1 MAPVIALSLLCL
13 SSVENFGNVT
23 IANRLPAYCT
33 QHLGAPPWPVSSLPA
48 AAAPPEPAQAVER
61 PKAKPKKTVKK
72 QPKRKRC
79 KPGRTRNAAGICG
92 RWR

>member
-33 QHLGAPPWPVSSLPA
+33 EHLGAPPWPVSAMPA
-48 AAAPPEPAQAVER
+48 AVAPPEPAAEK

-72 QPKRKRC
+72 QPNRKRC